1 MKIESVHAREVLDS
15 RGNPTVEVEVGVRGG
30 ARGRAIVPSGAST
43 GQHEALELR
52 DGGKR
57 RYGGKGV
64 LKAVE
69 NVNRAIAPRLKGMDV
84 RRQAEIDRRMLDL
97 DGTENK
103 AKLGANAILGA
114 SLAVAHAAAAY
125 ADVPLFRWIG
135 GTRARTLP
143 VPLMNIVNGGAHA
156 DNRLDFQEF
165 MIVPHGARTFSDALR
180 AGAEVFHSLKAVLK
194 GRGLSTNVG
203 DEGGFAPD
211 LASNE
216 EAIEVVLQAIEK
228 AGYRAGRHVSLALDC
243 AATELFEGGVYR
255 FKKAGGEEKSSEEMI
270 ELYERLVASYPIVS
284 IEDGMAETI
293 GTAGNASPR
302 GSARRFSSSA
312 MTCSSRI
319 PPV

>member
-1 MKIESVHAREVLDS
+1 MKIQSVHAREVLDS

-180 AGAEVFHSLKAVLK
+180 VGAEVFHSLKAVLK
-194 GRGLSTNVG
+194 ARGLSTNVG

-211 LASNE
+211 L
-216 EAIEVVLQAIEK
+216 
-228 AGYRAGRHVSLALDC
+228 
-243 AATELFEGGVYR
+243 
-255 FKKAGGEEKSSEEMI
+255 SS
-270 ELYERLVASYPIVS
+270 
-284 IEDGMAETI
+284 
-293 GTAGNASPR
+293 
-302 GSARRFSSSA
+302 
-312 MTCSSRI
+312 
-319 PPV
+319 